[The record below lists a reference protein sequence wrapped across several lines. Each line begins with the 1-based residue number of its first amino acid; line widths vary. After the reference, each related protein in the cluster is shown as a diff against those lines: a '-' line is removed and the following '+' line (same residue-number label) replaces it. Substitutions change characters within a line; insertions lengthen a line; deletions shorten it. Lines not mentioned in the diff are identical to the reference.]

1 MIFCYQYSKYRNKFS
16 NVQKALGE
24 LNDVVE
30 NYKKISEILLR
41 AEFTSKII
49 FFKSTTTALNSK

>member
-49 FFKSTTTALNSK
+49 FFKSTTTTLNSK